1 MKLCLMSI
9 LQSESEESSN
19 ELLAK
24 IQILKKNFSSGSQ
37 RYRKMNTCICKE
49 AIEST
54 KKMI

>member
-1 MKLCLMSI
+1 MSI